1 MKIINWEKPPLSL
14 KLLDNE
20 VHLWRANLQ
29 ISSQQ
34 IKELTNSLSADEKT
48 RAERFRFAQHRNRF
62 IAARGFLRQIL
73 SSYLEI
79 ASQEIIFNY
88 SDRGKPNL
96 FNNQLQFNISHSQ
109 DLALYG
115 LINNYLI
122 GIDVE
127 YLRNDLKCDQIATRF
142 FSDRES
148 QLIKSFNKEQQ
159 TQSFFHL
166 WTAKEAYLKATG
178 EGLIGGLDTVEIEI
192 KSTSE
197 VKLLASGDGKTLDD
211 WFLYSFI
218 PHQNFIANLAINT
231 KNPSLKIKSFVLN

>member
-1 MKIINWEKPPLSL
+1 MNIINWEKPLFNL

-20 VHLWRANLQ
+20 VHLWKANLK
-29 ISSQQ
+29 ISRQQ
-34 IKELTNSLSADEKT
+34 IKELNNSLSADEKA
-48 RAERFRFAQHRNRF
+48 RAERFHFPEHRNRF
-62 IAARGFLRQIL
+62 IAARGFLREII
-73 SSYLEI
+73 SSYLEV

-96 FNNQLQFNISHSQ
+96 SNNKLQFNISHSQ
-109 DLALYG
+109 DIALYG
-115 LINNYLI
+115 FINNCLI

-127 YLRNDLKCDQIATRF
+127 YLREDLKCDQIATRF

-148 QLIKSFNKEQQ
+148 QLIKSSTKEQQ
-159 TQSFFHL
+159 TETFFHL

-197 VKLLASGDGKTLDD
+197 VKLLASGDGKILDD